1 MRGVGGDGDGVEL
14 LRAGDSREGV
24 LLLLI
29 LVKRIIL
36 VVSRRTLFV
45 LSCVLG
51 PLCLFVVVRLS
62 DSSVRQRG
70 SVRAIYFFL
79 PARCVS
85 FFELP

>member
-14 LRAGDSREGV
+14 LRVGDSREGV

-45 LSCVLG
+45 LSCV
-51 PLCLFVVVRLS
+51 

-70 SVRAIYFFL
+70 SVRAMYFFFL
-79 PARCVS
+79 LAVS
-85 FFELP
+85 LFSNYLSAVCW

>member
-14 LRAGDSREGV
+14 LRVGDSREGV

-62 DSSVRQRG
+62 LTVQCDRG
-70 SVRAIYFFL
+70 EA
-79 PARCVS
+79 
-85 FFELP
+85 